1 MYELST
7 DNNLIFLNQS
17 SFKPGDSCN
26 KQLLFIT
33 NGIYTSFDDGLEVR
47 GISFRISKALN
58 KAWHKGFFYKLKQDV
73 ISGKLFDIITD
84 FLSFRKQ
91 RAVSNGQYLKDQ
103 YLDHCCFDLY

>member
-58 KAWHKGFFYKLKQDV
+58 KAWHKGFFLQTKARCY
-73 ISGKLFDIITD
+73 
-84 FLSFRKQ
+84 FRKT
-91 RAVSNGQYLKDQ
+91 L
-103 YLDHCCFDLY
+103 